1 MVKHLG
7 LRYGALHQTKVLG
20 GRESLETVERVK
32 NMLKSGMSRR
42 TFIVSAAAFAAVGAL
57 GANLALADEKKEEAA
72 DAASGD
78 VEFDG
83 PFIVGF
89 DQDFPPYGYVGD
101 DGEYTGFDLDLAAAV
116 CDKEGWEIQL
126 EPIAWDAK
134 DALLNSG
141 QITCIWNGFTI
152 EGREDDYAFTDP
164 YMENRQVVVVKA
176 DSGIEKLADL
186 AGKNVVTQAD
196 SAALGLLS
204 EGGDQAELGASF
216 AKLETLPD
224 YNTAFMSLQMGEYD
238 AVALDYP
245 VAVFQIGDKA
255 DEFTILDEALNSEHY
270 AVGFAKGNEALA
282 AKVEEDLKALAD
294 DGTVEE
300 LCEKY
305 ADQGVDFAAWCLG
318 KEDAAGADSDK
329 AEGSDAAGSYK
340 DGTYEG
346 EGKGIGGKVPVTVTV
361 EGGKVAKVEVGDNSE
376 TQGIGSKAIEQL
388 PDEIVA
394 ANGTEGVDAVS
405 GASVT
410 SKAIFTAVD
419 AALEQAK

>member
-1 MVKHLG
+1 MF
-7 LRYGALHQTKVLG
+7 QS
-20 GRESLETVERVK
+20 SL
-32 NMLKSGMSRR
+32 SRR
-42 TFIVSAAAFAAVGAL
+42 SFLASAAALAAVSAF
-57 GANLALADEKKEEAA
+57 GANLALAADEKKEEAPA
-72 DAASGD
+72 EETSA
-78 VEFDG
+78 VELDG

-116 CDKEGWEIQL
+116 CEKEGWEIQL

-152 EGREDDYAFTDP
+152 EGREDDYAFTSP
-164 YMENRQVVVVKA
+164 YMENRQVVVVMA
-176 DSGIEKLADL
+176 DSGIAKLADL

-204 EGGDQAELGASF
+204 DGGDQADLGATF
-216 AKLETLPD
+216 GKLETLPD

-245 VAVFQIGDKA
+245 VAVFQIGSDTDK
-255 DEFTILDEALNSEHY
+255 FTILDEALNSEHY
-270 AVGFAKGNEALA
+270 GVGFAKGNEALA
-282 AKVEEDLKALAD
+282 AQVEADLKALDEA
-294 DGTVEE
+294 GTVKE

-305 ADQGVDFAAWCLG
+305 ADQGVDYVSWCLG
-318 KEDAAGADSDK
+318 KDDAA
-329 AEGSDAAGSYK
+329 EGDAAAAGSYK
-340 DGTYEG
+340 DGEYTA

-361 EGGKVAKVEVGDNSE
+361 KDGKISDVTVGDNSE

-388 PDEIVA
+388 PDAIVE

-410 SKAIFTAVD
+410 SKAIFTAVED
-419 AALEQAK
+419 CLEQASA